1 MTEISQAIGSNLR
14 LYRKKRHMTL
24 EDVARAVCKGKSTL
38 SKYEKGEIVLDVETL
53 YELADVLQVHVSQL
67 LYNPP
72 YKETIQPEKANAT
85 FFSGVQQFYSYLFDG
100 RSGKLMR
107 CVFDVVSHPEPNQY
121 GIRMYMNFKDYA
133 RYKLCET
140 TYYGYM
146 EHFDSL
152 TNIMLTNEDS
162 PIEKASAHI
171 LASYQSADYKWGLFN
186 GISSRPLMPISIK
199 MLFTKA
205 QLNETQDL
213 IDSLKVSKEDIR
225 FLKLYNML
233 SVT

>member
-1 MTEISQAIGSNLR
+1 MTEISNTIGENIR
-14 LYRKKRHMTL
+14 LFRKKRHMTL
-24 EDVARAVCKGKSTL
+24 EQLAQKVCKGKSTL

-72 YKETIQPEKANAT
+72 HKDTIQSEKANST
-85 FFSGVQQFYSYLFDG
+85 FFSGVDQFYSYLFDG
-100 RSGKLMR
+100 RTNKLMR
-107 CVFDVVSHPEPNQY
+107 CVFDVVSHPEVNQY
-121 GIRMYMNFKDYA
+121 GIRMYMNFKDYSQY
-133 RYKLCET
+133 RLCET

-152 TNIMLTNEDS
+152 TNILLTNEDS

-171 LASYQSADYKWGLFN
+171 LASFQSAEYKWGLFN

-199 MLFTKA
+199 MLFAKTR
-205 QLNETQDL
+205 LDETPEL
-213 IDSLKVSKEDIR
+213 LESLKVSRDDIR